1 MVDGHQWSSVEHYYQ
16 ASKFKKENPAFY
28 LSFSLESGTDLS
40 KNPEIAKAAGGKTGK
55 FKGELIRPKEVV
67 IDSDFFGKR
76 SEKEMYD
83 AQYAKFSQNED
94 LKDLLLSTGN
104 AKLLNHVRGKP
115 PVPFDNLMMMRDKLR
130 NI

>member
-1 MVDGHQWSSVEHYYQ
+1 
-16 ASKFKKENPAFY
+16 
-28 LSFSLESGTDLS
+28 
-40 KNPEIAKAAGGKTGK
+40 
-55 FKGELIRPKEVV
+55 
-67 IDSDFFGKR
+67 
-76 SEKEMYD
+76 MYD